1 MNQDNSNNDFIA
13 SFFKSIQSKNLEQK
27 KVWYST
33 AAEAYNKTRPNYPQK
48 LINRVI
54 ELTQLPP
61 NGKILE
67 IGCGPGIATIAFAKL
82 GFSVVCIEPNQEFC
96 QIARQNCAAY
106 SNVEIINTSFEEW
119 EVETGKFDAV
129 LAATSIHWVPREIR
143 YQKTSEALKENA
155 FLIFLWNVVFQ
166 PEYELYQQL
175 RDIYLTYAPSLAEY
189 EDKRLEHEKLKGIGN
204 GIIHFGQEIIDS
216 GKFKDLIY
224 EKIAWQTTY
233 NTDDYLLLLSS
244 LSQYIIGLDSQNKD
258 SFFEELWEKIEN
270 KFAGN
275 INFSLLSAFQIAKK
289 I

>member
-13 SFFKSIQSKNLEQK
+13 SFFKSIQPKNLEQK

-33 AAEAYNKTRPNYPQK
+33 AAEAYNKTRPHYPQT

-61 NGKILE
+61 NAKILE

-106 SNVEIINTSFEEW
+106 SKVEIINTSFEEW

-129 LAATSIHWVPREIR
+129 LAATSIHWVPAEIR
-143 YQKTSEALKENA
+143 YQKSSEALKENA
-155 FLIFLWNVVFQ
+155 YLIFLWNVVFQ

-175 RDIYLTYAPSLAEY
+175 RHIYLTYAPSLAEY
-189 EDKRLEHEKLKGIGN
+189 EDKRLEHEKLKGLEH
-204 GIIHFGQEIIDS
+204 GIIQFGQEIIDS
-216 GKFKDLIY
+216 GKFKDLIS
-224 EKIAWQTTY
+224 EQIPWQTNY

-244 LSQYIIGLDSQNKD
+244 LSPYIGLDSQNKY
-258 SFFEELWEKIEN
+258 SLFEGLREKIEN
-270 KFAGN
+270 NFGGN

>member
-1 MNQDNSNNDFIA
+1 MNQDNSNSDFITA
-13 SFFKSIQSKNLEQK
+13 FFKSIQSKNLEQK

-33 AAEAYNKTRPNYPQK
+33 AAEAYNKTRPHYPQQ

-61 NGKILE
+61 NAKILE
-67 IGCGPGIATIAFAKL
+67 IGCGPGIATVVFAQL

-106 SNVEIINTSFEEW
+106 PNVEIINTSFEEW
-119 EVETGKFDAV
+119 QVETGKFDAV
-129 LAATSIHWVPREIR
+129 LAATSIHWVPAEIR
-143 YQKTSEALKENA
+143 YQKTSKALKENA

-166 PEYELYQQL
+166 PEYELYQHL

-189 EDKRLEHEKLKGIGN
+189 EDKRLEHEELKGVGN
-204 GIIHFGQEIIDS
+204 GIINFGQEIIDS

-224 EKIAWQTTY
+224 EQILWQNTY
-233 NTDDYLLLLSS
+233 DTDNYLMLLSS
-244 LSQYIIGLDSQNKD
+244 LSQYIGLDSQNKD
-258 SFFEELWEKIEN
+258 FLFEKLREKIEN
-270 KFAGN
+270 NFGGN
-275 INFSLLSAFQIAKK
+275 INFSLLSAFQITKK